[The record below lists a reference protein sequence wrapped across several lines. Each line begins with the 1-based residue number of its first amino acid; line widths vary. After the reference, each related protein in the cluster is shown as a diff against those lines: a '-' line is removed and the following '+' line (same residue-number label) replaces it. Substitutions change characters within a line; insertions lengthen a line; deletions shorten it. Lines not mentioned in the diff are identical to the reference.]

1 MSVSTKNAHARA
13 AGVVAITLALA
24 ACGDG
29 SGSFSLGPEAQIDI
43 FPTIVTFP
51 DVPRGQTAKKNVTV
65 RHVGSSGTIKLAAA
79 LDTTSP
85 DLEIGL
91 VEKDELA
98 PGEETRIQIVYNSNH
113 DEPDAGELVIEHN
126 LEGNRETRVAI
137 STPGQRAQLVAFP
150 GIVDFGIVQAAAPV
164 TLDVTIRN
172 GGTAPA
178 TLTGYE
184 IDSDSEEDFVIDVPA
199 GAVVPVDGAAV
210 VRMTYRPSNRDKD
223 TGIVKIL
230 TEREDVSVTVSL
242 FGEEETPILTI
253 IPGLVNLGWTRPFES
268 SGLEVTLRNDGNT
281 ELDVW
286 SIALEGAPSTLTL
299 VGRPTEAFPLR
310 PGEAFAMGVVFS
322 PVEEVP
328 MTGDPLATIRIESSD
343 AARNP
348 AVVPI
353 YGAAGDPSLLVIPES
368 VVDFAY
374 VAEGFTAK
382 REVVVLNIGDSAV
395 TITDG
400 ELVDATSDELRF
412 PGAADLPET
421 LNPGESVELRL
432 EFENTQGDFGTET
445 AKFFIHTTDPVVPE
459 YPLDVIAR
467 RAQRPTCEA
476 AFVPD
481 LLAMGAHKPGAKGR
495 GTLRVVNYG
504 SGRCEYRDHEFDACL
519 ARPFGISYEFVCDNQ
534 IAFNPFALVAGP
546 APLQEIG
553 PGEHLDF
560 EFEFTAPAL
569 RSETGRDSYYG
580 RLFVTLFDPNSNALE
595 FVTPPGGVG
604 RGVNVRAE
612 SASPL
617 IAVDPGSIDFGLV
630 RTDCASLP
638 RQVRVLATGPLDAHI
653 SAVEVEGC
661 PDSVRVTGPDLP
673 ATVPGFGQALF
684 TLEYAP
690 DAVGDEDCRLV
701 ITNDSANLPEAVVDL
716 SGSGTDVTHQIDT
729 FKQVPAPKVDVLF
742 VVDDSFS
749 MADDQERLK
758 QQLPSLVDI
767 AVQWGQ
773 DYHMAVTTTDTK
785 DVRGN
790 FKGLPR
796 WVDSSVDPGVFA
808 QNLVVGTAGYYIERG
823 LQAAYLAL
831 YNRSTI
837 TDIACLNLPGQC
849 PTDDG
854 EGLPLI
860 CIDGFCSGRNAGFL
874 RDDAELVIIIVSDE
888 EDGSEQTVSF
898 YVDRLANLKA
908 PNSGVGV
915 IVHGI
920 IITPEGCPGGFGTP
934 GYRYVSAI
942 EAFDGHVGD
951 LCSSDFAEQF
961 EDVGERTF
969 GLKDRFYPTLP
980 PDPATLEVRVAG
992 QACTTGWSWNASS
1005 RAVIFDEGS
1014 ACYPQFDETV
1024 EIEYDVFCA
1033 SPDD

>member
-1 MSVSTKNAHARA
+1 MTVSSKNALGA
-13 AGVVAITLALA
+13 AIVAIALTA
-24 ACGDG
+24 SACGDG
-29 SGSFSLGPEAQIDI
+29 SGGFSLGPEAQIDI

-51 DVPRGQTAKKNVTV
+51 DVPRGQSARKNVTV
-65 RHVGSSGTIKLAAA
+65 RHVGSSGIIHLGAV

-85 DLEIGL
+85 DLSIGL
-91 VEKDELA
+91 IEKDRLE
-98 PGEETRIQIVYNSNH
+98 PGEETRIQVVYSSDH
-113 DEPDAGELVIEHN
+113 DEPDVGELVIKHN

-137 STPGQRAQLVAFP
+137 STPGQRAQLLAFP
-150 GIVDFGIVQAAAPV
+150 GIVDFGIVQAAAPLTV
-164 TLDVTIRN
+164 DVTIIN

-199 GAVVPVDGAAV
+199 GTQVPVDGSAV

-223 TGIVKIL
+223 TGVVKIL
-230 TEREDVSVTVSL
+230 TEREDVSVSVQL
-242 FGEEETPILTI
+242 YGEEETPILTI
-253 IPGLVNLGWTRPFES
+253 VPGLVNLGWTRPFES
-268 SGLEVTLRNDGNT
+268 SGVQVTLRNDGNT
-281 ELDVW
+281 TLDVA
-286 SIALEGAPSTLTL
+286 SVALEGAPSTLTL
-299 VGRPTEAFPLR
+299 TGRPTAAFSLR
-310 PGEAFAMGVVFS
+310 PGEAYPMGVIFS
-322 PVEEVP
+322 PVQEVP
-328 MTGDPLATIRIESSD
+328 MTGDPLARIRIVSND

-348 AVVPI
+348 AIVPI
-353 YGAAGDPSLLVIPES
+353 YGAAGDPSLIVIPES

-400 ELVDATSDELRF
+400 ELIDATSDELRF
-412 PGAADLPET
+412 PSAADLPVT
-421 LNPGESVELRL
+421 LNPGDSVELRL
-432 EFENTQGDFGTET
+432 EFENQRGDFGTET

-459 YPLDVIAR
+459 YPLDVVAR

-481 LLAMGAHKPGAKGR
+481 LLAMGAFKPGAKGR

-504 SGRCEYRDHEFDACL
+504 SGRCEFRDQDFDACL

-534 IAFNPFALVAGP
+534 IAFNPFALVSQP
-546 APLQEIG
+546 APLQVIG
-553 PGEHLDF
+553 PGEHVDF
-560 EFEFTAPAL
+560 TFEFTAPAL
-569 RSETGRDSYYG
+569 RSTSGRDSYYG

-595 FVTPPGGVG
+595 FVSPQGGVG

-617 IAVDPGSIDFGLV
+617 IQVDPGSIDFGLV
-630 RTDCASLP
+630 RTDCESVP

-653 SAVEVEGC
+653 SAIEVRGCAGAVEVA
-661 PDSVRVTGPDLP
+661 GPALP
-673 ATVPGFGQALF
+673 ATVPGFGQVLLNL
-684 TLEYAP
+684 TYGP
-690 DAVGDEDCRLV
+690 DAVGAQACELV
-701 ITNDSANLPEAVVDL
+701 ITNDSANLPVAIVDL
-716 SGSGTDVTHQIDT
+716 AGAGTDVTHHVDT
-729 FKQVPAPKVDVLF
+729 FKQVPPPKVDVLF
-742 VVDDSFS
+742 VVDDSGS

-796 WVDSSVDPGVFA
+796 WVDGSVDPDVFA

-831 YNRSTI
+831 YNRSVI

-860 CIDGFCSGRNAGFL
+860 CIEGLCSGRNAGFL
-874 RDDAELVIIIVSDE
+874 RDDAELVVILVSDE
-888 EDGSEQTVSF
+888 EDGSEATVGF
-898 YVDRLANLKA
+898 YVDRLANLKK

-920 IITPEGCPGGFGTP
+920 IVTPEGCPGGFGTP
-934 GYRYVSAI
+934 GYRYVTAI
-942 EAFDGHVGD
+942 EAFDGHVSN
-951 LCSSDFAEQF
+951 LCSPDFASEF
-961 EDVGERTF
+961 EDVGQRTF

-980 PDPATLEVRVAG
+980 PDPATIQVRVEG
-992 QACTTGWSWNASS
+992 QACTSGWAWNASS
-1005 RAVIFDEGS
+1005 RAVIFEEGS
-1014 ACYPQFDETV
+1014 PCYPQFDETV

-1033 SPDD
+1033 SPAD